1 MTDKKVKNVAASIR
15 QKLLNKS
22 KAENRP
28 FEEFA
33 RRYAMERFLYRLSQ
47 SGYRERLILKG
58 ALMFAVWKQSIYR
71 PTLDIDMLGRM
82 DNDAAMLEKCIRD
95 VCSEKVDNDGI
106 VFDSATVKSEG
117 ITKDA
122 DYVGRRITFI
132 GKIENMRIPMQ
143 VDIGFGDAVFP
154 EPDRITMP
162 SFFGMPTGQ
171 LLGYTRESAIAEKYH
186 AMVQM
191 AELNSRMKDFY
202 DIWVLST
209 TFDFSLKRIS
219 QAIKFTFEKRNVQ
232 IIEEIAAFTDAF
244 AEDKQEQW
252 LAFCRKIKP
261 VDAPASFRDVTRQVE
276 KFLRPVVRSL
286 GLKTSEFA
294 YWKAPERWE
303 PQVGI

>member
-1 MTDKKVKNVAASIR
+1 MTDKKAKNVAASIR

-28 FEEFA
+28 FEEFV

-47 SGYRERLILKG
+47 SGYRDRMILKG
-58 ALMFAVWKQSIYR
+58 ALMFAVWKKSIYR

-82 DNDAAMLEKCIRD
+82 NNDASVLERCIRD
-95 VCSEKVDNDGI
+95 VCSEKVGNDGI
-106 VFDSATVKSEG
+106 VFDPATVKSEG

-122 DYVGRRITFI
+122 NYVGRRISFV

-143 VDIGFGDAVFP
+143 IDIGFGDAVFP
-154 EPDRITMP
+154 EPEKITMP

-171 LLGYTRESAIAEKYH
+171 LLGYSRESAIAEKYH

-191 AELNSRMKDFY
+191 AELNSRMKDFF

-209 TFDFSLKRIS
+209 TFDFTLERIS
-219 QAIKFTFEKRNVQ
+219 QAVKLTFERRNVP
-232 IIEEIAAFTDAF
+232 IAEEIAAFTDAF
-244 AEDKQEQW
+244 AEGKQGQW
-252 LAFCRKIKP
+252 LAFRRKIMA
-261 VDAPASFRDVTRQVE
+261 VEAPASFRDVTKQVE

-286 GLKTSEFA
+286 GLKTSEFG
-294 YWKAPERWE
+294 YWKAPDHWE
-303 PQVGI
+303 SQG

>member
-1 MTDKKVKNVAASIR
+1 MTVKKVKNVAASIR

-22 KAENRP
+22 KEENRP

-33 RRYAMERFLYRLSQ
+33 RRYAIERFLYRLSK

-82 DNDAAMLEKCIRD
+82 NNDAATLEKCICD
-95 VCSEKVDNDGI
+95 ICLEKVENDGI
-106 VFDSATVKSEG
+106 VFDPVTVRSEG

-122 DYVGRRITFI
+122 DYVGRRISFV

-143 VDIGFGDAVFP
+143 IDIGFGDAVFP

-162 SFFGMPTGQ
+162 SFFGMPAVQ

-186 AMVQM
+186 TMVQM

-209 TFDFSLKRIS
+209 TFDFSLERIS
-219 QAIKFTFEKRNVQ
+219 QAIKFTFEKRNVP
-232 IIEEIAAFTDAF
+232 IAEEIAAFTDAF
-244 AEDKQEQW
+244 AEGKQGQW
-252 LAFCRKIKP
+252 TAFRHKITAAE
-261 VDAPASFRDVTRQVE
+261 APASFREVMGQVK
-276 KFLRPVVRSL
+276 KFLRPAVRSL
-286 GLKTSEFA
+286 LLKTSEFS
-294 YWKAPERWE
+294 YWKSPDHWE
-303 PQVGI
+303 S

>member
-1 MTDKKVKNVAASIR
+1 MTVKKVKNVAASLR

-28 FEEFA
+28 FEELV

-58 ALMFAVWKQSIYR
+58 ALMFAVWKQSLYR
-71 PTLDIDMLGRM
+71 PTLDIDMLGM
-82 DNDAAMLEKCIRD
+82 MNNDATILEKCIRD
-95 VCSEKVDNDGI
+95 VCSEKVGNDGI
-106 VFDSATVKSEG
+106 VFDPTTVRSEG

-122 DYVGRRITFI
+122 DYVGRRIAFI

-143 VDIGFGDAVFP
+143 IDIGFGDAVFP

-191 AELNSRMKDFY
+191 AELNSRMKDFF

-219 QAIKFTFEKRNVQ
+219 QAVKFTFERRHVP
-232 IIEEIAAFTDAF
+232 IAEEIAAFSDAF
-244 AEDKQEQW
+244 AEDKQGQW
-252 LAFCRKIKP
+252 LAFRGKIKA
-261 VDAPASFRDVTRQVE
+261 VEAPASFRDITRQVE
-276 KFLRPVVRSL
+276 KFLRPVIDSL
-286 GLKTSEFA
+286 GLKTSELGN
-294 YWKAPERWE
+294 WKAPDHWE
-303 PQVGI
+303 SQVGI